1 MTFTTPNPWLGR
13 LSPRNIS
20 AVYLLIFMVL
30 FALAVIPDK
39 FLHASTLPSIID
51 NVTMTA
57 LLAVALT
64 LPLAT
69 GQYDLSVGTLVAFTG
84 VVTAVI
90 QTRLGLPIG
99 LAIPLSIVAGV
110 LTGAIVGAANAF
122 LVVKL
127 RIFSLIATLG
137 MNSILIGLTAWVSNN
152 RTIAGLDDGFKAL
165 VNTPVVGSITLGPVY
180 LLLISIVLWFVLEH
194 TPVGRY
200 LYATGG
206 NPDAARLA
214 GVPTARYVT
223 LALVLCGAIAAFAG
237 IALAA
242 RAGGASGSGGP
253 GFLLP
258 AFAAAFLGATQFKGG
273 RFNVWG
279 TVLAVFT
286 LETGSKI
293 LYLWLQQA
301 WLTNIFYGFVL
312 IVAVG
317 VASSGALRRGKK
329 KAGPAAGASTLRSG
343 DGAEPSTPAPE
354 TATAA
359 PPRAA

>member
-1 MTFTTPNPWLGR
+1 MTIPTTSTPPQWLRR
-13 LSPRNIS
+13 LGPRHIS
-20 AVYLLIFMVL
+20 AVYLLTGMVL
-30 FALAVIPDK
+30 FALVVLPDR

-69 GQYDLSVGTLVAFTG
+69 GQYDLSVGSLVAFSS
-84 VVTAVI
+84 VVTAVV
-90 QTRLGLPIG
+90 QTRLGMPMG
-99 LAIPLSIVAGV
+99 VAIPLSIGAGMLAGV
-110 LTGAIVGAANAF
+110 VIGAANAF
-122 LVVKL
+122 LVVRL

-137 MNSILIGLTAWVSNN
+137 MNSTLVGLTAWVSNN

-165 VNTPVVGSITLGPVY
+165 VNTPVIGSITLGPVY
-180 LLLISIVLWFVLEH
+180 LLVIAVVLWFVLEH
-194 TPVGRY
+194 TPLGRY

-206 NPDAARLA
+206 NQDAARLA

-223 LALVLCGAIAAFAG
+223 LSLMLSGAIAAFAG
-237 IALAA
+237 IVLAA

-253 GFLLP
+253 GFMLP

-301 WLTNIFYGFVL
+301 WITSIFYGLVL

-317 VASSGALRRGKK
+317 VASSGAPGRDRKK
-329 KAGPAAGASTLRSG
+329 RTEAAAGRA
-343 DGAEPSTPAPE
+343 TPAVE
-354 TATAA
+354 CAAAA
-359 PPRAA
+359 PARTA

>member
-1 MTFTTPNPWLGR
+1 MTATAATQKQWLRR

-20 AVYLLIFMVL
+20 AVYLLTAMVL
-30 FALAVIPDK
+30 FAFIVIPDK
-39 FLHASTLPSIID
+39 FLHASTLPSIVD

-69 GQYDLSVGTLVAFTG
+69 GQYDLSVGSLVAFSG
-84 VVTAVI
+84 VVAAVI
-90 QTRLGLPIG
+90 QTKLGLPMG
-99 LAIPLSIVAGV
+99 VAIPASIAAGM
-110 LTGAIVGAANAF
+110 LTGVVIGAANAF
-122 LVVKL
+122 LVVRL

-137 MNSILIGLTAWVSNN
+137 MNSILIGLTAWVSSN

-165 VNTPVVGSITLGPVY
+165 VNTSVIGSITLGPIY
-180 LLLISIVLWFVLEH
+180 LLVIAVVLWFVLEH

-206 NPDAARLA
+206 NYEAARLA

-237 IALAA
+237 IVLAA

-301 WLTNIFYGFVL
+301 WITNVFYGFVL

-317 VASSGALRRGKK
+317 VASSSALRRGKK
-329 KAGPAAGASTLRSG
+329 KKSGAAVGA
-343 DGAEPSTPAPE
+343 
-354 TATAA
+354 
-359 PPRAA
+359 